1 MTTPLNQQTK
11 ENGRVGQNVR
21 RKVAPKNS
29 KKKKMGKILLNY
41 GSMSHQHA
49 FKNNVGFI
57 KINMRFTNIYNHK
70 FMVET
75 KRVWYSSNIR
85 IFFF

>member
-1 MTTPLNQQTK
+1 
-11 ENGRVGQNVR
+11 
-21 RKVAPKNS
+21 
-29 KKKKMGKILLNY
+29 
-41 GSMSHQHA
+41 MSHQHA

-85 IFFF
+85 NFFFEITLKGFDVDQGN